1 MVNGDAVKGAFRMS
15 SEHILQWMEL
25 AGQSSRLDLDRKA
38 RDRLYRTPGKAIFR
52 SARFD
57 STPATENLMQ
67 TAIDGDTGVARENSL
82 RRIEVTSKGAE
93 LSSSAILWLEDFE
106 VQATIGFFIRSLAGI
121 ETLGGMTS
129 SGKGRVRVTALSATL
144 DGHAVNPSDLFSHAP
159 DPSPF
164 PEPACIDRAGGGWHR
179 CIITLLEDTCV
190 GAKPDTSN
198 KTVTQDYI
206 PATTLRGA
214 FRAAWIRQG
223 IPPEIID
230 SLLGPA
236 SRWLPA
242 YPALK
247 SPKEGSTESSPGI
260 FVPVPASYIVP
271 KGNSGLTGVFD
282 TLSERKPDETRQWR
296 KSPARWMSPLQTS
309 TKSVARQLPMHSARD
324 YRTGSKVES
333 ALFSREHIDSSGTDA
348 TFISWIFTDSALP
361 VPRRLS
367 IGKRKSAS
375 HGLADVRI
383 EKVVGPPT
391 WDADSQGEKTP
402 EAVYVQ
408 LMSPA
413 IVRGVWGYPV
423 RGLDAALWEH
433 ILGNN
438 VKIARCMAR
447 SGSSEIPAWISPWG
461 HGRAPVCC
469 IDAGSVW
476 KLVPEKPESVQQ
488 LRDACRVLEHNGAGE
503 RRHEGYGWIAVDPPW
518 LGITSSP
525 ESAQNADSKSDHPK
539 DTDRRH
545 CAGQSLPDDAPM
557 PQRSASLGWPGN
569 SGTPQHLLALL
580 QKSESFFRIFGDL
593 SPEKRNRIHG
603 YLKELLSIA
612 RGPDAKAK
620 SVAEHLRERLAGENS
635 KWKDVWPDAALRY
648 LEGIEKP
655 DDIRFL
661 LDVLSIKNEKELP

>member
-1 MVNGDAVKGAFRMS
+1 MSREIILTWKWHLDSPLHCGSGLSRPGVADSLVYRDALGIPMVNGDAVKGAFRMS
-15 SEHILQWMEL
+15 SEHILQWTEL
-25 AGQSSRLDLDRKA
+25 AGQSSRLDLDREA
-38 RDRLYRTPGKAIFR
+38 RDRLYLTPGKAIFR

-67 TAIDGDTGVARENSL
+67 TAIDGDRGVARENSL

-93 LSSSAILWLEDFE
+93 LSSSAILWLEDSE
-106 VQATIGFFIRSLAGI
+106 VPATIGFFIRSLAGV

-144 DGHAVNPSDLFSHAP
+144 DGRAVNLSDFLLHTP
-159 DPSPF
+159 DSSPSP
-164 PEPACIDRAGGGWHR
+164 EISCIDRAGGGWHR

-198 KTVTQDYI
+198 KTATQDYI

-223 IPPEIID
+223 IAPGIID

-242 YPALK
+242 YPALQVT
-247 SPKEGSTESSPGI
+247 KEGVAESNPGI

-282 TLSERKPDETRQWR
+282 IMSERKPDETRQWR
-296 KSPARWMSPLQTS
+296 KSPARWMSPLHTS
-309 TKSVARQLPMHSARD
+309 TKSVAKHLPMNSARD

-333 ALFSREHIDSSGTDA
+333 ALFSREHIDSAGSDA

-375 HGLADVRI
+375 HGLADVRV
-383 EKVVGPPT
+383 EKVKGPPT
-391 WDADSQGEKTP
+391 WDADRVGEKNP
-402 EAVYVQ
+402 EGVYVQ

-413 IVRGVWGYPV
+413 IVRGARGYPV

-438 VKIARCMAR
+438 VKIARCIAR

-469 IDAGSVW
+469 MDAGSVW
-476 KLVPEKPESVQQ
+476 KLVPEPPESVQK
-488 LRDACRVLEHNGAGE
+488 LREACRVLEHNGAGE
-503 RRHEGYGWIAVDPPW
+503 RRHEGFGWIAVDPPW

-525 ESAQNADSKSDHPK
+525 ESSHNADSKSDHP
-539 DTDRRH
+539 
-545 CAGQSLPDDAPM
+545 
-557 PQRSASLGWPGN
+557 
-569 SGTPQHLLALL
+569 
-580 QKSESFFRIFGDL
+580 E
-593 SPEKRNRIHG
+593 
-603 YLKELLSIA
+603 
-612 RGPDAKAK
+612 
-620 SVAEHLRERLAGENS
+620 
-635 KWKDVWPDAALRY
+635 
-648 LEGIEKP
+648 
-655 DDIRFL
+655 DI
-661 LDVLSIKNEKELP
+661 DNEKELP